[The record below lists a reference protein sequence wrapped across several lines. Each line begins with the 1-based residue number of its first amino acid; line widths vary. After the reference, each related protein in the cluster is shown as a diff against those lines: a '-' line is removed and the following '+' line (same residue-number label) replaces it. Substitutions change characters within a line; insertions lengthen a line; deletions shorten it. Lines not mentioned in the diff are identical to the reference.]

1 MTKQQR
7 ELLLFF
13 GILVV
18 LGGILVLRFSGGDE
32 TVAPPG
38 QSAAAT
44 GTAGQPGPGSTP
56 GGPTQPGTGPGSL
69 TVDQVPIEM
78 LDPALSDSAVTARI
92 MTGSITNPFAANRRT
107 APARPPTRR
116 TEPEPEPV
124 ERTTERITHE
134 EWPDELNYG
143 GISEKADA
151 PGVFRVR
158 INGEYF
164 EQGDTVTGTGWEIR
178 ELAARLVRLY
188 KFESRGTTDYYHYF
202 QHVIPPPRGS
212 FR

>member
-7 ELLLFF
+7 ELLTFF

-18 LGGILVLRFSGGDE
+18 LGGILVMRFSGGNE
-32 TVAPPG
+32 TVPPPG
-38 QSAAAT
+38 QPATAT
-44 GTAGQPGPGSTP
+44 GAAGQPGPGSTP
-56 GGPTQPGTGPGSL
+56 GGPTQPGTEPGSL

-92 MTGSITNPFAANRRT
+92 MAGSITNPFAANRRT
-107 APARPPTRR
+107 VPVRQPTRR
-116 TEPEPEPV
+116 PEPEPEPV
-124 ERTTERITHE
+124 ERTTERVTYE
-134 EWPDELNYG
+134 DWPDELRYG
-143 GISEKADA
+143 GISERADA
-151 PGVFRVR
+151 PGVYRVR
-158 INGEYF
+158 INNEYF
-164 EQGDTVTGTGWEIR
+164 LQGETVTGTGWVIR

-188 KFESRGTTDYYHYF
+188 KFESRGTTDYHHYF